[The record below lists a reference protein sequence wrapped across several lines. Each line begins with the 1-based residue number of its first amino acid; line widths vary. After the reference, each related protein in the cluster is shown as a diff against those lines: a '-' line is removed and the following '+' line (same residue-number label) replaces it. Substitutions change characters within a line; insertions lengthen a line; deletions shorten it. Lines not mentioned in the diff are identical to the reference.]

1 MSRIKTADKA
11 GVIYQGSSSGGSFN
25 PVKAQNNEK
34 ALKEWKA
41 AINADAQTIGRELSR
56 KQQSENTA
64 LSLSQ
69 GVERSQQKIGQF
81 VESAALKQEQLQSKN
96 QLGLSQAF
104 EKSQLKLGGAELQ
117 AQQGVAS
124 ANFKAVTGAV
134 EGLLNLSS
142 SYLKYKS
149 SQIELDYK
157 NKVENQQLESLGLG
171 TTFGNTDNKISV
183 DEKADLENI
192 DTSLK
197 VESKVLNDEANKIAG
212 SDDPIEINTESMLR
226 QGTTWNQLSEVR
238 GNVFSARS
246 MLPQAFQ
253 EAIDSG
259 LIQAGPEGYIQAQQ
273 FIRSYAKA
281 TGLLDADERLV
292 KEHFL
297 PTAQNLVETK
307 LVKINTEH
315 ADALR
320 KSNQVVIESNV
331 SNVIDGSTIENIGSN
346 FDEVVKQVVLGNGT
360 GEYGGK
366 NSKAATIEALELTL
380 DNLILNG
387 DVDKAEELKKHVYNK
402 ATGITLGKEFD
413 SIFDTKIDAARTK
426 SNQLFDQ
433 KTKTSQNKIKSLKGQ
448 WIQNPSKETEAA
460 YIKGL
465 EACDRK
471 ECKDALS
478 NILEKPE
485 GSNPNTYNEL
495 LKSKRKGDRLD
506 EDHLLQLKT
515 DNIISD
521 EQFQTLSK
529 KTGVVA
535 VALAKVD
542 DALSDINLKDSL
554 MQANEGI
561 PKNQT
566 ILAKIEARMPL
577 LKRRLE
583 DLVAAE
589 VSADP
594 TIANDDVRL
603 ARTIE
608 NKLLMLQKSPEFK
621 ISIDPDLGY
630 TFESDLALTN
640 NQLKLQTQIRTQ
652 DGNEDYTNVLMKDVT
667 KDATHEATIAGQ
679 DFTKVGKQN
688 FNRLFNGNSY
698 PISEMNPSQDKFL
711 TMGQLNKELNN
722 IATGKDVTPR
732 TKAIA
737 RKLNLSGRGLISAQL
752 TSYDKPDM
760 YQLLQTRK
768 KELATKGGYVEPSE
782 DIVGIN
788 NGYKAIVDRGV
799 PEKGAAYLAGN
810 IQQESSWQGDR
821 EWGSVQGD
829 GTSRNGGLVSW
840 AQWHDDPARLGAI
853 ERKYG
858 RRISAI
864 SEHEQLDYMLYE
876 MKNYYPQA
884 YAIFM
889 NPNSSEAD
897 LRWASYRYWGYG
909 EAGRRFQYAKD
920 LLSKV

>member
-81 VESAALKQEQLQSKN
+81 VETAALKQEQLQSKN
-96 QLGLSQAF
+96 QLGLSQSF

-142 SYLKYKS
+142 AYLKYKADK
-149 SQIELDYK
+149 IESDYK
-157 NKVENQQLESLGLG
+157 TKVETQQLESLGLG
-171 TTFGNTDNKISV
+171 TTFGNTDNKISK
-183 DEKADLENI
+183 DEKVELDQI

-197 VESKVLNDEANKIAG
+197 VESKVLNNEADKIAN

-226 QGTTWNQLSEVR
+226 QGTTWKQLSEVR

-253 EAIDSG
+253 QAIDSG
-259 LIQAGPEGYIQAQQ
+259 LIQAGPDGYVQAQQ

-307 LVKINTEH
+307 LVKINTEY
-315 ADALR
+315 ADAIR
-320 KSNQVVIESNV
+320 ESNQVVIESNV

-366 NSKAATIEALELTL
+366 YGKDATIEALNLTL

-387 DVDKAEELKKHVYNK
+387 DVDKAEALKNHVYNK

-426 SNQLFDQ
+426 ANQLFDQ

-465 EACDRK
+465 MACDRK

-485 GSNPNTYNEL
+485 GYNPNTYNIL
-495 LKSKRKGDRLD
+495 LAKKRNGGKFD
-506 EDHLLQLKT
+506 EDELEIHLNNNGITQ
-515 DNIISD
+515 

-535 VALAKVD
+535 VALEKVD
-542 DALSDINLKDSL
+542 DAISDINLKDSL
-554 MQANEGI
+554 MQANEGL
-561 PKNQT
+561 PKDQT
-566 ILAKIEARMPL
+566 ILAKLEARMPL

-594 TIANDDVRL
+594 TIANDDTRL
-603 ARTIE
+603 AKLIE

-621 ISIDPDLGY
+621 IDISSMGY
-630 TFESDLALTN
+630 AFESDLALTN

-698 PISEMNPSQDKFL
+698 PISEMNPSQDRFL

-722 IATGKDVTPR
+722 IAQGKEVTPR

-737 RKLNLSGRGLISAQL
+737 KKLNLSGRGLISAQL

-760 YQLLQTRK
+760 YSLLQTRK

-897 LRWASYRYWGYG
+897 LRWASYSYWGYG

-920 LLSKV
+920 LLSKI